1 MRSFTAW
8 SAALSLGLTCSALV
22 GWLGGRPELAAL
34 GTSTV
39 PMAPNTAL
47 AFIATA
53 GALLL
58 RARGHVLLARVA
70 VSGVALLAV
79 FTVLERALS
88 LGLEVDRWLMSTD
101 ATLRGVPL
109 GVMSTYTALAF
120 APLSVALILPWERR
134 TSRQAASTLATASA
148 MLGAV
153 FLLGYAYRAPLF
165 EGTAEI
171 PMAISTASAFVLL
184 ALGVIAVTGADTW
197 PLRPLIAHSV
207 EGLLLRAFAPV
218 LLAAVVAEGLLIST
232 VLRSFPLGNPAIV
245 AATVGVGSSLVLG
258 LAATRIAARVARSIE
273 RAERAAAEARDA
285 LVEEVVSRARAEA
298 SLERARSELL
308 HAQKL
313 QPLAQ
318 LAGGVAHDFNNLL
331 SVMLGQSELLATDER
346 LPDGVREV
354 AREIRHAADIAT
366 SLTRQLLAFARR
378 QPMQR
383 SALDLNA
390 LIAENAG
397 LIRHLAGRD
406 VELETSLGGA
416 GGIVLADRGQVEQV
430 LMNLTVNAGQAMPK
444 GGKLRISTA
453 LVDPRAAG
461 VDGELPPGTR
471 QCVLLSVS
479 DTGTGMDATTLARLF
494 EPFFTTKEGARGTGL
509 GLATVHGIV
518 HQSDGCIRVTSTLGR
533 GSRFDIYLP
542 RSASKPLAPAET
554 PERTPVR
561 GRGERVLVVD
571 DDAMVRRSTRR
582 ILERRGFVVLEAAS
596 GAEALREVERA
607 EDIDVVVTDLV
618 MPAMSGPDL
627 ARELRKAR
635 PRLRLLFIS
644 GYAADTAAE
653 REELDGGAAFLQ
665 KPFTPDA
672 LTAKLRELLT
682 SAPASLARS

>member
-1 MRSFTAW
+1 
-8 SAALSLGLTCSALV
+8 
-22 GWLGGRPELAAL
+22 
-34 GTSTV
+34 
-39 PMAPNTAL
+39 
-47 AFIATA
+47 
-53 GALLL
+53 
-58 RARGHVLLARVA
+58 
-70 VSGVALLAV
+70 
-79 FTVLERALS
+79 
-88 LGLEVDRWLMSTD
+88 
-101 ATLRGVPL
+101 
-109 GVMSTYTALAF
+109 
-120 APLSVALILPWERR
+120 
-134 TSRQAASTLATASA
+134 
-148 MLGAV
+148 
-153 FLLGYAYRAPLF
+153 
-165 EGTAEI
+165 
-171 PMAISTASAFVLL
+171 
-184 ALGVIAVTGADTW
+184 
-197 PLRPLIAHSV
+197 
-207 EGLLLRAFAPV
+207 
-218 LLAAVVAEGLLIST
+218 
-232 VLRSFPLGNPAIV
+232 
-245 AATVGVGSSLVLG
+245 
-258 LAATRIAARVARSIE
+258 
-273 RAERAAAEARDA
+273 
-285 LVEEVVSRARAEA
+285 
-298 SLERARSELL
+298 
-308 HAQKL
+308 
-313 QPLAQ
+313 
-318 LAGGVAHDFNNLL
+318 
-331 SVMLGQSELLATDER
+331 
-346 LPDGVREV
+346 
-354 AREIRHAADIAT
+354 
-366 SLTRQLLAFARR
+366 
-378 QPMQR
+378 
-383 SALDLNA
+383 
-390 LIAENAG
+390 
-397 LIRHLAGRD
+397 
-406 VELETSLGGA
+406 
-416 GGIVLADRGQVEQV
+416 
-430 LMNLTVNAGQAMPK
+430 MNLTVNAGQAMPK